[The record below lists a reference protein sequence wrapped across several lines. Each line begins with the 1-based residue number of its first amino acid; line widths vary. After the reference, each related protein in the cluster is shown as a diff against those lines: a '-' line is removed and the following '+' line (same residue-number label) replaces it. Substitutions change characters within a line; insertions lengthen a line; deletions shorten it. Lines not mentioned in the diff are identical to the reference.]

1 MITLAG
7 ADLVLPD
14 RVLERATLV
23 IDGERIVEIAEGTR
37 PTAAPSGATAYR
49 DLRGCLVAPGF
60 IDAHVHGALGAD
72 SLDGPEAIASIA
84 RALPRFGVTAF
95 CPTTVACAPGAL
107 RVVLAAVGRARA
119 EPPAGAAR
127 VLGAH
132 LESNFINPLW
142 AGAQPAACLRQPPG
156 AVRDP
161 GAGPLIGESYDAD
174 DILAEIARAPADV
187 GIVTLAPELDGAS
200 ELIRRLVAGGHR
212 VSLGHSGAT
221 FDEAT
226 AAVGAGARQVT
237 HLFNRMTPVGH
248 REPGLAGAALCHDDL
263 AVEIICD
270 GVHVHPAMVRLAVA
284 AKGPARVM
292 AITVGTAG
300 SGLEPGARAA
310 LGGRPI
316 TVREAA
322 YLDDGTLAG
331 SVLTMDRAFAFLTGP
346 VGLALIDAVRLTS
359 TTPARELGLQGLG
372 VLAAGALADLVVLD
386 SRFRVVETYVAGR
399 RVFGPA
405 GA

>member
-1 MITLAG
+1 MTTLAG

-23 IDGERIVEIAEGTR
+23 IDGERIADIAEGTR
-37 PTAAPSGATAYR
+37 PTAAPSGDAEYR
-49 DLRGCLVAPGF
+49 DLRDCLVVPGF
-60 IDAHVHGALGAD
+60 IDVHVHGVAGVD
-72 SLDGPEAIASIA
+72 SLDGPEAVASIA

-107 RVVLAAVGRARA
+107 GVVLAAIGRARA
-119 EPPAGAAR
+119 EPPARSAR
-127 VLGAH
+127 VLPAH

-142 AGAQPAACLRQPPG
+142 AGAQPASCLRQPPG
-156 AVRDP
+156 AAREP
-161 GAGPLIGESYDAD
+161 RPRTGESYDSD
-174 DILAEIARAPADV
+174 DVLAEIARAPADV

-200 ELIRRLVAGGHR
+200 ELIGRLVAAGHR

-226 AAVGAGARQVT
+226 AAVGAGARHVT

-248 REPGLAGAALCHDDL
+248 KEPGLAGAALHHDDL
-263 AVEIICD
+263 AAEIVCD
-270 GVHVHPAMVRLAVA
+270 GVHVHPAVVRLAVA
-284 AKGPARVM
+284 AKGPSRVM
-292 AITVGTAG
+292 AITDGTAG
-300 SGLEPGARAA
+300 SGLAPGARAA

-322 YLDDGTLAG
+322 YLDNGTLAG

-346 VGLALIDAVRLTS
+346 VGLGLTDAVRLTA

-372 VLAAGALADLVVLD
+372 VLATGAFADLVVLD
-386 SRFRVVETYVAGR
+386 RRFRVVETYVAGR
-399 RVFGPA
+399 RVFGPV
-405 GA
+405 GV